1 MRKGFF
7 SHCQSHR
14 LTNVKYLEL
23 RDGDLANPD
32 ARKFSSNR
40 MLVFGE
46 KLEVRGEV
54 AKEVKAY
61 CRRGQVRPTHN
72 MTSKGFPCSFPP
84 APFYTTTALTGDI
97 SVDKDVKPAGLPA
110 DMRSVAAMLALR
122 ATAGNDFDGLSALA
136 AGALMQEGFLFKH
149 KATEKVFVS
158 LGHVLLALWLWEVDD
173 KGESWH
179 TTSSVTM
186 CVQSQWSSP
195 HPK

>member
-1 MRKGFF
+1 
-7 SHCQSHR
+7 
-14 LTNVKYLEL
+14 
-23 RDGDLANPD
+23 
-32 ARKFSSNR
+32 
-40 MLVFGE
+40 
-46 KLEVRGEV
+46 
-54 AKEVKAY
+54 
-61 CRRGQVRPTHN
+61 